1 MWVCIL
7 ALTCITHTH
16 FSVRFFFFSHFI
28 KVFWPG
34 ARLQDI
40 DPTYLTRGQSYESF
54 CHPGGAVC
62 RLGLLILITLN
73 LKVFS
78 GLLLIGYGV
87 GGLVHVGTVS
97 LGIFK
102 SDSDEVYHQ

>member
-1 MWVCIL
+1 M
-7 ALTCITHTH
+7 
-16 FSVRFFFFSHFI
+16 
-28 KVFWPG
+28 
-34 ARLQDI
+34 
-40 DPTYLTRGQSYESF
+40 
-54 CHPGGAVC
+54 C